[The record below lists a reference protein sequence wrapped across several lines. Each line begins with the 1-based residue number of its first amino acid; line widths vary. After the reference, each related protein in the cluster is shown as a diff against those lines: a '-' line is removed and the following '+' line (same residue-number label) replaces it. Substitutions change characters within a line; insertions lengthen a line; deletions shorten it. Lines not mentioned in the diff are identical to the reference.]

1 MSQEISFGA
10 AFIAGIL
17 SFFSPCV
24 LPLVPAYIANLAGS
38 TAIEPG
44 TRSSRI
50 PALLHSI
57 CFVLGFSII
66 FVLLGASVG
75 LLGTAITA
83 HADILRII
91 AGALITLMGL
101 FIILALKIPWFN
113 YEKRIHFS
121 PSRNPGYIR
130 SVLIGMA
137 FALGWTPCVGPVL
150 GAILALAWS
159 SQNVWLGAQLLIV
172 YSLGMGIPFIL
183 IGLVWGAIMPL
194 WKSINKH
201 LGLISIISGVLLI
214 IIGILILTNNFAW
227 ISMIIPS

>member
-44 TRSSRI
+44 ARSSRI

-57 CFVLGFSII
+57 CFVIGFSII

-75 LLGTAITA
+75 LLGTVITA

-91 AGALITLMGL
+91 AGVLITLMGL
-101 FIILALKIPWFN
+101 FIILAFKIPWFN

-159 SQNVWLGAQLLIV
+159 SQNVGLGARLLIV

-183 IGLVWGAIMPL
+183 IGLAWGAVMPL
-194 WKSINKH
+194 WKNINKH
-201 LGLISIISGVLLI
+201 LGLISIISGILLI

-227 ISMIIPS
+227 ISMILPS